1 MYLSED
7 VGCQLTLLS
16 VVVSTLPQ
24 TQDLQDAKVL
34 PHTWSHHSLPHFRK
48 VLASTLLHKPA
59 GCSGPASPC
68 GSGSLHPKHTAQLHW
83 PFLPPLP
90 TDPHLS
96 SMCWEGPHRAH
107 PSTSHLRLPATSDVT
122 SGKGN
127 SIPIPLSAAH
137 LISLHNHALSFPIF
151 PCVQKAGV
159 WGTGSILAS
168 CHVDHMEAQ
177 TGGGR
182 AHPAR
187 SAQDSPLQ

>member
-7 VGCQLTLLS
+7 VGCLLLS
-16 VVVSTLPQ
+16 QHFLRPKISRMLRFY
-24 TQDLQDAKVL
+24 
-34 PHTWSHHSLPHFRK
+34 HTPGPTTVFPTSGK

-59 GCSGPASPC
+59 RCSGPASPC
-68 GSGSLHPKHTAQLHW
+68 GSCSLHPKHTAQLHW

-96 SMCWEGPHRAH
+96 SMCWEGPHCAH
-107 PSTSHLRLPATSDVT
+107 PSMSHLPLPATSEVT

-137 LISLHNHALSFPIF
+137 LISLHNHALSIPIF

-168 CHVDHMEAQ
+168 CHVDHMEA
-177 TGGGR
+177 
-182 AHPAR
+182 
-187 SAQDSPLQ
+187 